1 VQQIRSKEIKRNI
14 HKQHIMKRLTLIY
27 GILTCFLCISISLF
41 AQMSDEQILQDI
53 RNYSNAGMTQEQIYL
68 ELTKKGVTVDQ
79 LQRLKERYGNRQELA
94 TPASAGLM
102 QEAGRTP
109 EVVIAPR
116 GPGAEELVP
125 QENRIFGQDFFSTH
139 HLTFEPNMNMPTP
152 ANYILGPGDEIIIDI
167 WGNSELNVR
176 YTIAPDGHITVP
188 GLGRIQLSG
197 MRVDQATAHLRNA
210 FSSIYS
216 DLDSPQPRTFLA
228 ISVGNVRTIRVNVM
242 GEVVT
247 PGTYTLSS
255 FASAFHALYAAGGIN
270 RIGSLRTIRVFRAGK
285 TEAVVDIYEYLM
297 HGNDAGD
304 ITLRDGDIIKVDP
317 YGVLAQITGE
327 VKRPMWY
334 EMKENETLDD
344 LIRFAGGFRGEAY
357 KENVQLRRKG
367 TSEMEVYTVNAL
379 QFPDFRMHDGDQITV
394 GNILTRF
401 ANRVAIEGAVMRP
414 GSYAIGDDIKT
425 VGDLV
430 KKAQGPR
437 EDAFLSRALL
447 YREKADLTPIVE
459 SVDVEAL
466 LQNRIPDIALRK
478 NDRLFVPSVISLLDN
493 FTVYVGGEVREP
505 GTYAYADN
513 MSIEDAIVQAGGLRE
528 SASTARIDVYR
539 RIKKPESTTASD
551 VTGEAFSFSLENGLI
566 ISGDKSFTLEPFDQ
580 VFVRRSPGYE
590 PQHNVSIEG
599 EVLFGGQYAKVTKDE
614 RLSSLVERAGGLTP
628 FAYPK
633 GARLRRQLT
642 EEEQRRTREA
652 LMTKISMQG
661 DSLMRENSKLLAN
674 VDLSYQYVGID
685 LEKALKKPGSE
696 DDIVLRE
703 GDVLSVP
710 IYNPTVKISGG
721 VLYPNMV
728 TYSKKKNLDDYVK
741 MAGGYS
747 RLAMK
752 GKAFVIYMNGQVAT
766 GRRAKIE
773 PGCEIVVPEKPERQP
788 ISLPQILGISNSI
801 ATLGLIITNLIK

>member
-1 VQQIRSKEIKRNI
+1 M
-14 HKQHIMKRLTLIY
+14 MKRLTLIY

-79 LQRLKERYGNRQELA
+79 IQRLKERYGNRQELA
-94 TPASAGLM
+94 TPASSGLM

-297 HGNDAGD
+297 YGNDAGD

-357 KENVQLRRKG
+357 KENVQLHRKG
-367 TSEMEVYTVNAL
+367 RSEMEVYTVNAL

-539 RIKKPESTTASD
+539 RIKKPESTIASD

-566 ISGDKSFTLEPFDQ
+566 ISGDKLFTLEPFDQ

-599 EVLFGGQYAKVTKDE
+599 EVLFGGQYAKLTNDE
-614 RLSSLVERAGGLTP
+614 RLSSLVERAGGLTQ

-642 EEEQRRTREA
+642 EAEQRRTREA

-728 TYSKKKNLDDYVK
+728 TYNKKKNLDDYVK

>member
-1 VQQIRSKEIKRNI
+1 
-14 HKQHIMKRLTLIY
+14 
-27 GILTCFLCISISLF
+27 
-41 AQMSDEQILQDI
+41 
-53 RNYSNAGMTQEQIYL
+53 
-68 ELTKKGVTVDQ
+68 
-79 LQRLKERYGNRQELA
+79 
-94 TPASAGLM
+94 
-102 QEAGRTP
+102 
-109 EVVIAPR
+109 
-116 GPGAEELVP
+116 
-125 QENRIFGQDFFSTH
+125 
-139 HLTFEPNMNMPTP
+139 
-152 ANYILGPGDEIIIDI
+152 
-167 WGNSELNVR
+167 
-176 YTIAPDGHITVP
+176 
-188 GLGRIQLSG
+188 
-197 MRVDQATAHLRNA
+197 
-210 FSSIYS
+210 
-216 DLDSPQPRTFLA
+216 
-228 ISVGNVRTIRVNVM
+228 
-242 GEVVT
+242 
-247 PGTYTLSS
+247 
-255 FASAFHALYAAGGIN
+255 
-270 RIGSLRTIRVFRAGK
+270 
-285 TEAVVDIYEYLM
+285 
-297 HGNDAGD
+297 
-304 ITLRDGDIIKVDP
+304 
-317 YGVLAQITGE
+317 
-327 VKRPMWY
+327 
-334 EMKENETLDD
+334 
-344 LIRFAGGFRGEAY
+344 
-357 KENVQLRRKG
+357 
-367 TSEMEVYTVNAL
+367 
-379 QFPDFRMHDGDQITV
+379 
-394 GNILTRF
+394 
-401 ANRVAIEGAVMRP
+401 
-414 GSYAIGDDIKT
+414 
-425 VGDLV
+425 
-430 KKAQGPR
+430 
-437 EDAFLSRALL
+437 
-447 YREKADLTPIVE
+447 
-459 SVDVEAL
+459 
-466 LQNRIPDIALRK
+466 
-478 NDRLFVPSVISLLDN
+478 
-493 FTVYVGGEVREP
+493 
-505 GTYAYADN
+505 TYAYADN
-513 MSIEDAIVQAGGLRE
+513 MSIEDVIVQAGGLRE

-539 RIKKPESTTASD
+539 RIKKPGSTTASD

-566 ISGDKSFTLEPFDQ
+566 ISGDKLFTLEPFDQ

-642 EEEQRRTREA
+642 EAEQRRTREA

-710 IYNPTVKISGG
+710 IYNPTVRISGG

>member
-1 VQQIRSKEIKRNI
+1 
-14 HKQHIMKRLTLIY
+14 
-27 GILTCFLCISISLF
+27 
-41 AQMSDEQILQDI
+41 
-53 RNYSNAGMTQEQIYL
+53 
-68 ELTKKGVTVDQ
+68 
-79 LQRLKERYGNRQELA
+79 
-94 TPASAGLM
+94 
-102 QEAGRTP
+102 
-109 EVVIAPR
+109 
-116 GPGAEELVP
+116 
-125 QENRIFGQDFFSTH
+125 
-139 HLTFEPNMNMPTP
+139 
-152 ANYILGPGDEIIIDI
+152 
-167 WGNSELNVR
+167 
-176 YTIAPDGHITVP
+176 
-188 GLGRIQLSG
+188 
-197 MRVDQATAHLRNA
+197 
-210 FSSIYS
+210 
-216 DLDSPQPRTFLA
+216 
-228 ISVGNVRTIRVNVM
+228 
-242 GEVVT
+242 
-247 PGTYTLSS
+247 
-255 FASAFHALYAAGGIN
+255 
-270 RIGSLRTIRVFRAGK
+270 
-285 TEAVVDIYEYLM
+285 
-297 HGNDAGD
+297 
-304 ITLRDGDIIKVDP
+304 
-317 YGVLAQITGE
+317 
-327 VKRPMWY
+327 
-334 EMKENETLDD
+334 
-344 LIRFAGGFRGEAY
+344 
-357 KENVQLRRKG
+357 
-367 TSEMEVYTVNAL
+367 
-379 QFPDFRMHDGDQITV
+379 
-394 GNILTRF
+394 
-401 ANRVAIEGAVMRP
+401 MRP

-513 MSIEDAIVQAGGLRE
+513 MSIEDVIVQAGGLRE

-539 RIKKPESTTASD
+539 RIKKPESTTDSG

-566 ISGDKSFTLEPFDQ
+566 IRGDKSFTLEPFDQ

-590 PQHNVSIEG
+590 PQQNVTVDG
-599 EVLFGGQYAKVTKDE
+599 EVLFGGQYAKLTKDE
-614 RLSSLVERAGGLTP
+614 RLSSLVNRAGGLTR

-642 EEEQRRTREA
+642 EAEQRRAREA
-652 LMTKISMQG
+652 LMAKISIQG
-661 DSLMRENSKLLAN
+661 DSTMRKDSNLLAN
-674 VDLSYQYVGID
+674 VDLSSQYVGID

-710 IYNPTVKISGG
+710 IYNPTVRISGG

-728 TYSKKKNLDDYVK
+728 AFSKKKNLDDYVE

-773 PGCEIVVPEKPERQP
+773 PGCEIVVPEKPERP
-788 ISLPQILGISNSI
+788 RMSLPEILGISNSI
-801 ATLGLIITNLIK
+801 ATLGLLITNLIK

>member
-1 VQQIRSKEIKRNI
+1 
-14 HKQHIMKRLTLIY
+14 
-27 GILTCFLCISISLF
+27 
-41 AQMSDEQILQDI
+41 
-53 RNYSNAGMTQEQIYL
+53 
-68 ELTKKGVTVDQ
+68 
-79 LQRLKERYGNRQELA
+79 
-94 TPASAGLM
+94 
-102 QEAGRTP
+102 
-109 EVVIAPR
+109 
-116 GPGAEELVP
+116 
-125 QENRIFGQDFFSTH
+125 
-139 HLTFEPNMNMPTP
+139 
-152 ANYILGPGDEIIIDI
+152 
-167 WGNSELNVR
+167 
-176 YTIAPDGHITVP
+176 
-188 GLGRIQLSG
+188 
-197 MRVDQATAHLRNA
+197 
-210 FSSIYS
+210 
-216 DLDSPQPRTFLA
+216 
-228 ISVGNVRTIRVNVM
+228 
-242 GEVVT
+242 
-247 PGTYTLSS
+247 
-255 FASAFHALYAAGGIN
+255 
-270 RIGSLRTIRVFRAGK
+270 
-285 TEAVVDIYEYLM
+285 
-297 HGNDAGD
+297 
-304 ITLRDGDIIKVDP
+304 
-317 YGVLAQITGE
+317 
-327 VKRPMWY
+327 
-334 EMKENETLDD
+334 
-344 LIRFAGGFRGEAY
+344 
-357 KENVQLRRKG
+357 
-367 TSEMEVYTVNAL
+367 L

-642 EEEQRRTREA
+642 EAEQRRTREA
-652 LMTKISMQG
+652 LLAKTLLESDTVIAG
-661 DSLMRENSKLLAN
+661 DSLMKRDSAL
-674 VDLSYQYVGID
+674 VDDLDLRYQYVGID

-696 DDIVLRE
+696 DDIVLQE
-703 GDVLSVP
+703 GDVLFVP

-728 TYSKKKNLDDYVK
+728 AYNKEKNLDDYVK